1 MAFKRRAKVD
11 LSKLIEAATSE
22 KKSYDDDRFWKIK
35 RDDAGNGS
43 ALIRFL
49 PSVVE
54 HPIPWTSYKEYSF
67 QGPTKRYYIEKS
79 LESIG
84 QPDPVQERFWKLW
97 DEGEEEEAKKLQR
110 REYHV
115 SNILV
120 IEDEMNPNNEGK
132 VFLFK
137 YGKQIF
143 DMIKKAMNPEFK
155 DKTKLDPFDV
165 DDGPD
170 FRIRLTDRGKRPP
183 TYEDSEWTGTSAVGD
198 ESFLDKIDEQLYDL
212 SEFTDPSTFKSYQEL
227 SEKLA
232 EVLVLNKAKISAPT
246 QKEVDMFAKPEPKI
260 DTVDTDFIPEFNT
273 AEVSEKTPPSSDTD
287 DDLMAMFSGAMKN
300 G

>member
-11 LSKLIEAATSE
+11 LSRLIEVAKSE
-22 KKSYDDDRFWKIK
+22 KKSYSDDRFWKLK

-49 PSVVE
+49 PSVEE
-54 HPIPWTSYKEYSF
+54 HPIPWASFKEYSF

-84 QPDPVQERFWKLW
+84 QSDPVQERFWKLW
-97 DEGEEEEAKKLQR
+97 DEGEEEEAKKLNR
-110 REYHV
+110 REYNV

-120 IEDEMNPNNEGK
+120 IEDELNPQNVGK

-143 DMIKKAMNPEFK
+143 DMIKKSMDPEFK
-155 DKTKLDPFDV
+155 DKAKLDPFDV

-183 TYEDSEWTGTSAVGD
+183 TYEDSEWTPPNAVGD
-198 ESFLDKIDEQLYDL
+198 EAFLEKIDEQLYDL
-212 SEFTDPSTFKSYQEL
+212 SEFTDPSTYKSYQEL
-227 SEKLA
+227 SDKLA
-232 EVLVLNKAKISAPT
+232 EVLVLNKTPPKTSAPT
-246 QKEVDMFAKPEPKI
+246 QEPVDMFAKPELKVETI
-260 DTVDTDFIPEFNT
+260 DTDFIPDFDKPTE
-273 AEVSEKTPPSSDTD
+273 EPKPSPSSDGD
-287 DDLMAMFSGAMKN
+287 DDLMAMFNKAM
-300 G
+300 

>member
-11 LSKLIEAATSE
+11 LSKLVQAAKADT
-22 KKSYDDDRFWKIK
+22 KSYADDRFWKLK

-49 PSVVE
+49 PSVEE
-54 HPIPWTSYKEYSF
+54 HPIPWASYKEYSF

-97 DEGEEEEAKKLQR
+97 DEGEEDEAKKLSR
-110 REYHV
+110 REYNV

-120 IEDEMNPNNEGK
+120 IEDELNPHNVGK

-143 DMIKKAMNPEFK
+143 DMIKKAMDPEFK
-155 DKTKLDPFDV
+155 DKPKLDPFDV

-183 TYEDSEWTGTSAVGD
+183 TYEDSEWNPPSSVGD
-198 ESFLDKIDEQLYDL
+198 EAFLDEIDAQLYDL
-212 SEFTDPSTFKSYQEL
+212 SEFTDPSTYKSYQEL
-227 SEKLA
+227 SDKLA
-232 EVLVLNKAKISAPT
+232 EVLVLNKTPPKSKEPT
-246 QKEVDMFAKPEPKI
+246 QDSVDMFSKPEPKVETI
-260 DTVDTDFIPEFNT
+260 DTDFIPDFDKP
-273 AEVSEKTPPSSDTD
+273 SEEAKPPASEGK
-287 DDLMAMFSGAMKN
+287 DDLMALFEKAF
-300 G
+300 